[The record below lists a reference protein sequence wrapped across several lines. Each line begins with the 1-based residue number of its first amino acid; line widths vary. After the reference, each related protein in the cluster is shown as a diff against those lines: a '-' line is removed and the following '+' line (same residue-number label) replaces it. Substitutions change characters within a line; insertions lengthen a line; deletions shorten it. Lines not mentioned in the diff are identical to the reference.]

1 MSDLEDLP
9 VQKGQQDTQD
19 QMEIEGMQEKRDQK
33 VQWVRQV
40 LKEKEGS
47 MVLQDHVDHRENQ
60 VL

>member
-1 MSDLEDLP
+1 MSDLEDMP
-9 VQKGQQDTQD
+9 VQKDHQDTLVQR
-19 QMEIEGMQEKRDQK
+19 EIEDMQEKRDQK
-33 VQWVRQV
+33 VQGVRQV

>member
-19 QMEIEGMQEKRDQK
+19 QMEIEVMQEKRDQK